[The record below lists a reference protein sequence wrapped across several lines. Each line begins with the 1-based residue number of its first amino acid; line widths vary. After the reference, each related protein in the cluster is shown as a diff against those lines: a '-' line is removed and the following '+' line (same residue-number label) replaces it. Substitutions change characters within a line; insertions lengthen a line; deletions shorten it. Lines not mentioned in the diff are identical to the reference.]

1 MYYNVN
7 EPIRS
12 NINPSKNS
20 QKSKNMFQPNIKVF
34 HSPNQ
39 QNQNLIYNNNNNDY
53 KNYNIRVNKVKN
65 APKEKVIEGDLNF
78 NNKNVHHNRI
88 PNNQKTK
95 KIEVNRPSPQSQF
108 QKIINYKITKNYLAI
123 IIQLIIY

>member
-78 NNKNVHHNRI
+78 NNKTYI
-88 PNNQKTK
+88 IIEFQIIKKQK
-95 KIEVNRPSPQSQF
+95 KIEVNRQSPQSQF

>member
-65 APKEKVIEGDLNF
+65 APKEKYRENKETALVPEEFSLEKVMVIETGY
-78 NNKNVHHNRI
+78 
-88 PNNQKTK
+88 Q
-95 KIEVNRPSPQSQF
+95 QS
-108 QKIINYKITKNYLAI
+108 
-123 IIQLIIY
+123 

>member
-78 NNKNVHHNRI
+78 NNKNVN
-88 PNNQKTK
+88 K
-95 KIEVNRPSPQSQF
+95 K
-108 QKIINYKITKNYLAI
+108 K
-123 IIQLIIY
+123 